1 MARDVVDNWLSL
13 GEYDLVREKILEFH
27 RLIRQ
32 VLPIKKVLLYGSYA
46 KGQATE
52 DSDIDVA
59 VVVDEP
65 DHSKRIEITTRL
77 FDSAFR
83 VDPTIEPKCIFWDEY
98 KNHDRAS
105 ILAEI
110 IDTAIEIV

>member
-1 MARDVVDNWLSL
+1 MDQVQMAI
-13 GEYDLVREKILEFH
+13 REKVFEFYQSA
-27 RLIRQ
+27 RQ
-32 VLPIKKVLLYGSYA
+32 SLPIKKVLLYGSYA

-98 KNHDRAS
+98 NDHDPAS

-110 IDTAIEIV
+110 IATGIEIV

>member
-1 MARDVVDNWLSL
+1 MARSVVDNWLSL
-13 GEYDLVREKILEFH
+13 GEYDLVREKVLEFY
-27 RLIRQ
+27 RLIRP

-46 KGQATE
+46 KGKATK

-59 VVVDEP
+59 VVVDEL

-83 VDPTIEPKCIFWDEY
+83 VDPAIEPKCLFWDEY
-98 KNHDRAS
+98 NDHDEAS

-110 IDTAIEIV
+110 IDTAVEIV